1 VVETWVGCT
10 SPSFHSEWRPGHCFS
25 GRAVFYGGIL
35 TYRRPLFLQ
44 TFIVFPQP
52 ELDVDLG
59 VSKSYETLSEHGY
72 LCTF

>member
-1 VVETWVGCT
+1 MAARSLFQWL
-10 SPSFHSEWRPGHCFS
+10 
-25 GRAVFYGGIL
+25 GRFYGGIL

-59 VSKSYETLSEHGY
+59 VSKSYETLSQHGY